1 MNALVFLALS
11 LVFTFFF
18 HLAGFS
24 PLAVPFVGLW
34 YWALVCW
41 GLWFWGWV
49 MGVGVPGRWALWL
62 FAPAAPL
69 LLVPLLHP
77 ALVALPFALVAW
89 FLAGVYVVWWVLKA
103 AGHRRPLLATA
114 VAVATFW
121 LAGGW
126 ALLPVAH
133 FAGVEVFGERWPNLY
148 ALTAALAPA
157 TAVGTLAAKYA
168 VKLLDAALRKR
179 QA

>member
-1 MNALVFLALS
+1 
-11 LVFTFFF
+11 
-18 HLAGFS
+18 
-24 PLAVPFVGLW
+24 
-34 YWALVCW
+34 
-41 GLWFWGWV
+41 
-49 MGVGVPGRWALWL
+49 VPGRWALWL

-69 LLVPLLHP
+69 LLVPVLHP
-77 ALVALPFALVAW
+77 AVVVFPFALVAW
-89 FLAGVYVVWWVLKA
+89 FFAGVYVVCWVVKA

-133 FAGVEVFGERWPNLY
+133 FVGVEVFGERWPNLY

-157 TAVGTLAAKYA
+157 TAVGALAAKYA
-168 VKLLDAALRKR
+168 VRLLDAALRRR